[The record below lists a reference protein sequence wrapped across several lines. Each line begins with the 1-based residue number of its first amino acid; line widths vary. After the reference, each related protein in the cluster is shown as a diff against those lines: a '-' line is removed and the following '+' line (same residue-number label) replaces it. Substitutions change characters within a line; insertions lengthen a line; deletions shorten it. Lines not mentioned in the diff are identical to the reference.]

1 MEKRVFFRSSWLPYL
16 LVAPQIAITL
26 IFFFWPAM
34 RMLWF
39 AFLRQDAFGMRS
51 EFAGLDNF
59 RDLLADSNYL
69 QSFQVTA
76 LFSILALISDLA
88 LFAVSVAMVI
98 PLLAAGSRRLHDRG
112 QSGWLQMLL
121 LVPCGSIV
129 LIVFWILEGVPGPNL
144 YGEPPA

>member
-1 MEKRVFFRSSWLPYL
+1 MTAVRTCFDKYATFDGR
-16 LVAPQIAITL
+16 AK
-26 IFFFWPAM
+26 
-34 RMLWF
+34 
-39 AFLRQDAFGMRS
+39 RS
-51 EFAGLDNF
+51 EFWWFYLFTAIVIAVF
-59 RDLLADSNYL
+59 YAFPFFFSLLAGVTRDNSI
-69 QSFQVTA
+69 TA